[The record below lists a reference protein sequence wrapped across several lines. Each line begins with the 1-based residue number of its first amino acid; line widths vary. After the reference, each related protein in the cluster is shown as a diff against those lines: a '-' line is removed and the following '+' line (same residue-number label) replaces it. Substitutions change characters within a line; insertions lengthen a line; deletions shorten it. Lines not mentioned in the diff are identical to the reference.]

1 MDEHRSMTPDES
13 LTTREQLDE
22 LLRCLDLEAIDLDI
36 FRGQNER
43 QRGPRLFGG
52 QVAAQALVAAGR
64 TVEGQAPHSLHAYF
78 LRPGDPS
85 TPVIYRV
92 DRIRDG
98 RSFSTRH
105 VVAIQ
110 RGKAIFNVSVSFH
123 HEEKGYEHQLEMPE
137 APPPESL
144 PTWTEMVTTVLDRL
158 PADVRS
164 WAPRPR
170 PIDMRFVHPPTF
182 FGGEPRRGTCF
193 VWMRVT
199 HPLPDDPFLHQCLL
213 TYASDISLLDNI
225 VKPHGRNG
233 PLGPL
238 MTASLD
244 HALWF
249 HRPLRVDDWLL
260 YVQDSPAARS
270 ARGLARGT
278 LYTRAGDLVASVA
291 QEGLMRPV
299 TRDEDRSQ

>member
-1 MDEHRSMTPDES
+1 MPPDSREP
-13 LTTREQLDE
+13 TRALLDE
-22 LLRCLDLEAIDLDI
+22 LLQCLDLEVIDLDI

-43 QRGPRLFGG
+43 QRGGRLFGG

-64 TVEGQAPHSLHAYF
+64 TAQDQTPHSLHAYF
-78 LRPGDPS
+78 LRPGDPA

-98 RSFSTRH
+98 RSFTTRH

-110 RGKAIFNVSVSFH
+110 RGKAIFNASVSFH
-123 HEEKGYEHQLEMPE
+123 VHEEGYEHQLEMPG
-137 APPPESL
+137 APDPESL
-144 PTWTEMVTTVLDRL
+144 PTWTQMVTKVLDRL
-158 PADVRS
+158 PPDVRS
-164 WAPRPR
+164 WAPKPR
-170 PIDMRFVHPPTF
+170 PIDMRFVHAPTF
-182 FGGEPRRGTCF
+182 FGGETRRGTSL
-193 VWMRVT
+193 VWFRVT

-225 VKPHGRNG
+225 VKPHGRSG
-233 PLGPL
+233 ALGPL

-249 HRPLRVDDWLL
+249 HTALRVDEWLL
-260 YVQDSPAARS
+260 YVQDSPAAS
-270 ARGLARGT
+270 GGRGFARGT
-278 LYTRAGDLVASVA
+278 IFTREGRLVASVA

-299 TRDEDRSQ
+299 KSAEDRSQ

>member
-1 MDEHRSMTPDES
+1 VAVSDPRQE
-13 LTTREQLDE
+13 LLDE
-22 LLRCLDLEAIDLDI
+22 LLACLDLETIDLDI
-36 FRGQNER
+36 FRGRNER
-43 QRGPRLFGG
+43 EHGPRLFGG

-64 TVEGQAPHSLHAYF
+64 TVERQSPHSLHAYF

-85 TPVIYRV
+85 TPVVYRV

-110 RGKAIFNVSVSFH
+110 RGKAIFNVSVSFQVK
-123 HEEKGYEHQLEMPE
+123 EASYEHQIEMPE
-137 APPPESL
+137 APPPEEL
-144 PTWTEMVTTVLDRL
+144 PTWSEWVAKVVDRL
-158 PADVRS
+158 PAEVRN

-170 PIDMRFVHPPTF
+170 PIDMRFVHLPTF
-182 FGGEPRRGTCF
+182 LGGEPRRGVSL
-193 VWMRVT
+193 VWLRVPR
-199 HPLPDDPFLHQCLL
+199 PLPDDPFLHQCLL
-213 TYASDISLLDNI
+213 TYASDMSLLDNI

-238 MTASLD
+238 MMASLD

-249 HRPLRVDDWLL
+249 HKPLRIDDWLL
-260 YVQDSPAARS
+260 YVQDSPAAS
-270 ARGLARGT
+270 GGRGFARGT
-278 LYTRAGDLVASVA
+278 LFTRAGELVASVA

-299 TRDEDRSQ
+299 NRAEDRSQ

>member
-1 MDEHRSMTPDES
+1 MTDPAQDK
-13 LTTREQLDE
+13 LDE
-22 LLRCLDLEAIDLDI
+22 LLHCLDLEAIDLDI
-36 FRGQNER
+36 FRGHNER
-43 QRGPRLFGG
+43 EHGPRLFGG

-78 LRPGDPS
+78 LRPGDPT

-123 HEEKGYEHQLEMPE
+123 VEEMGYEHQIEMPE

-144 PTWTEMVTTVLDRL
+144 PSWTEMVTKMLDRL
-158 PADVRS
+158 TPEVRS

-170 PIDMRFVHPPTF
+170 PIDMRFVHLPTF
-182 FGGEPRRGTCF
+182 FGGEARRGTSL
-193 VWMRVT
+193 VWLRVAR
-199 HPLPDDPFLHQCLL
+199 PLPDDPFLHQCLL

-225 VKPHGRNG
+225 VKPHGRSG

-249 HRPLRVDDWLL
+249 HRQLRVDDWLL
-260 YVQDSPAARS
+260 YVQDSPAAWG
-270 ARGLARGT
+270 ARGFARGT
-278 LYTRAGDLVASVA
+278 LFTRKGELVASVA

-299 TRDEDRSQ
+299 KRAEDRSQ